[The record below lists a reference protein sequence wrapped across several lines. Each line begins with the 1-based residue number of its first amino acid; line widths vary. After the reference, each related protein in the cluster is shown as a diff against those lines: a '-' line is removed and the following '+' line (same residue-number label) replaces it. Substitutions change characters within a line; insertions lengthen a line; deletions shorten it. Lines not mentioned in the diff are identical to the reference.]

1 MDSALKRLI
10 DAYFSSPNRVV
21 KFTAGE
27 VVIEQNNY
35 NERLYYVREGELEAL
50 YTEHEFEQPVSV
62 FVAGKGAFIGV
73 HSFFSRTL
81 IPSSTVVAKTDVELA
96 WIDNRTLAVDADE
109 FGSLYEQFM
118 PLMVSELSR
127 RQQRAT
133 LGAIE
138 KEEALQKLN
147 AAEQMTTLGQLA
159 AGIAHE
165 LNNAVGVLSSKSDR
179 MYAVL
184 LQLVEETHPQ
194 ASAFI
199 DQGLIYGQSLS
210 SSEVRLRAKKLES
223 ELGVPKAQAKQLA
236 KAMPDDASQQI
247 WIEQPNTAVRFWEIG
262 RDLHDMKLAAKHAVS
277 IVKSVKQ
284 LGRVD
289 INTEESININD
300 SINKA
305 LSLLQSELR
314 SVSVHISPADLPL
327 FKGSSTELVQV
338 WANIVKNA
346 CDAMEG
352 VDEPSLTISTRVSN
366 NKILVTM
373 ANNGPE
379 IDEATRRKIFQ
390 PNFTTKKG
398 GLSFGLGLGLSIV
411 KRIISGYD
419 GTIVVKS
426 DAKQTVFRIKLPLGE

>member
-1 MDSALKRLI
+1 MDTTLARLI
-10 DAYFSSPNRVV
+10 VDYFSSEERVV
-21 KFTAGE
+21 RFKAGD
-27 VVIEQNNY
+27 VVIEQNKY
-35 NERLYYVREGELEAL
+35 NTRLYYVREGELEGL
-50 YTEHEFEQPVSV
+50 FYEQEFDVPVSV
-62 FVAGKGAFIGV
+62 FVSGEGSFIGV

-81 IPSSTVVAKTDVELA
+81 VPSSTVVAKTDVELA
-96 WIDNRTLAVDADE
+96 WIDNTTPAVDADTH
-109 FGSLYEQFM
+109 GSLIEQFM

-133 LGAIE
+133 LGAVE
-138 KEEALQKLN
+138 RQKALQKLHS
-147 AAEQMTTLGQLA
+147 AEQMTTLGQLA

-165 LNNAVGVLSSKSDR
+165 LNNAVGVLSSKADR
-179 MYAVL
+179 MYSVL
-184 LQLVEETHPQ
+184 LQLVEETNPQ

-199 DQGLIYGQSLS
+199 DQGLIFGQSLS
-210 SSEVRLRAKKLES
+210 SSEVRKRAKVLQT
-223 ELGVPKAQAKQLA
+223 ELGLSPQQAKQLA
-236 KAMPDDASQQI
+236 KAMPDDASQQL
-247 WIEQPNTAVRFWEIG
+247 WIEQPDTAVRFWEIG
-262 RDLHDMKLAAKHAVS
+262 RDLHDMKIASKHAVS

-289 INTEESININD
+289 INTEEWIDIND

-314 SVSVHISPADLPL
+314 LVSVHISPAELPK

-338 WANIVKNA
+338 WANVIKNA

-352 VDEPSLTISTRVSN
+352 VEEPSLTIATRVSN
-366 NKILVTM
+366 NKLLVTI

-379 IDEATRRKIFQ
+379 IDEAIRRKIFQ

-411 KRIISGYD
+411 KRIVSGYD
-419 GTIVVKS
+419 GSIAVKS
-426 DAKQTVFRIKLPLGE
+426 DPEQTVFRIKLPLGE

>member
-1 MDSALKRLI
+1 
-10 DAYFSSPNRVV
+10 
-21 KFTAGE
+21 
-27 VVIEQNNY
+27 
-35 NERLYYVREGELEAL
+35 
-50 YTEHEFEQPVSV
+50 
-62 FVAGKGAFIGV
+62 
-73 HSFFSRTL
+73 
-81 IPSSTVVAKTDVELA
+81 
-96 WIDNRTLAVDADE
+96 
-109 FGSLYEQFM
+109 
-118 PLMVSELSR
+118 
-127 RQQRAT
+127 
-133 LGAIE
+133 
-138 KEEALQKLN
+138 
-147 AAEQMTTLGQLA
+147 
-159 AGIAHE
+159 
-165 LNNAVGVLSSKSDR
+165 
-179 MYAVL
+179 MYSVL
-184 LQLVEETHPQ
+184 LQLVEETNPQ

-199 DQGLIYGQSLS
+199 DQGLMFGQSLS
-210 SSEVRLRAKKLES
+210 SSEVRKRAKKLEGA
-223 ELGVPKAQAKQLA
+223 LGVSSQQAKQLA
-236 KAMPDDASQQI
+236 KAMPDDASQQM
-247 WIEQPNTAVRFWEIG
+247 WIEQPETAVRFWEIG

-314 SVSVHISPADLPL
+314 RVSVHISPADLPM

-373 ANNGPE
+373 SNNGPE

-426 DAKQTVFRIKLPLGE
+426 DANQTVFRIKLPLGE